1 MSKASDDFFFVP
13 SVDGMNLNK
22 TFTPEEAEAAM
33 AKMGVHETGEE
44 LRAFVAAVKA
54 DPGRLASWD
63 MPMSFNEFARRV
75 EAGECD

>member
-44 LRAFVAAVKA
+44 LRAFVATVKA
-54 DPGRLASWD
+54 DPGLLVSWD
-63 MPMSFNEFARRV
+63 MPISFNEFARRV
-75 EAGECD
+75 EAGEHD